1 MAPLDMVKITKQYIG
16 LWVAFDKNSKPIA
29 AGQTIEEAMKKARE
43 KGSLNPILTKIP
55 SENFGYIL

>member
-1 MAPLDMVKITKQYIG
+1 MAPLDMIKVTKQYTG

-29 AGQTIEEAMKKARE
+29 AGQTIEEAMKKARG
-43 KGSLNPILTKIP
+43 KGNFNPILTKIP